1 MDIYIGNL
9 AWKTKRSELQ
19 ELFENF
25 GEVTKAFIVRDRK
38 TRRSKGFGFVEM
50 ADKEA
55 ANAAIEALN
64 NTEFLERT
72 IIVNEAKPK
81 TEKAN
86 NEADAEIVSSENAPA
101 EDADN
106 AEAIAESDGNTD
118 ESENKD

>member
-55 ANAAIEALN
+55 AGAAIEALN
-64 NTEFLERT
+64 NTEFLDRT
-72 IIVNEAKPK
+72 IVVNEAKPK
-81 TEKAN
+81 TENEDN
-86 NEADAEIVSSENAPA
+86 NEAQTRSE
-101 EDADN
+101 DDRSDDT
-106 AEAIAESDGNTD
+106 EAVAESNGRFNDPED
-118 ESENKD
+118 NKA

>member
-19 ELFENF
+19 KLFENF

-50 ADKEA
+50 TDKEA
-55 ANAAIEALN
+55 ATAAIEALN
-64 NTEFLERT
+64 NTEFLDRT

-81 TEKAN
+81 SETEDTDE
-86 NEADAEIVSSENAPA
+86 NETGA
-101 EDADN
+101 EDEDPDDPEAVAETNESGDGPGDN
-106 AEAIAESDGNTD
+106 KS
-118 ESENKD
+118 

>member
-50 ADKEA
+50 TDKEA
-55 ANAAIEALN
+55 AAAAIEALN
-64 NTEFLERT
+64 NTEFLDRT
-72 IIVNEAKPK
+72 IVVNEAKPK
-81 TEKAN
+81 AESEGEDETEK
-86 NEADAEIVSSENAPA
+86 E
-101 EDADN
+101 DN
-106 AEAIAESDGNTD
+106 ADDNIEGETQEEVVVNSDEHD
-118 ESENKD
+118 SDDRKV

>member
-55 ANAAIEALN
+55 ASTAIEALN

-81 TEKAN
+81 NDKSDNESTEAK
-86 NEADAEIVSSENAPA
+86 
-101 EDADN
+101 ADN
-106 AEAIAESDGNTD
+106 EDTDDRETVVETVAND
-118 ESENKD
+118 ESKDQNS